1 MLLGFAVAYPEAP
14 ETQRRGVVAI
24 ESRNAAFSTTSLAA
38 PAGQVTVVLTNSDL
52 FRHTFTIDELDVNV
66 EAPLGGTREETFAAP
81 PGTYRFY
88 CRVPAHAAAGMEGTL
103 TIR

>member
-1 MLLGFAVAYPEAP
+1 V
-14 ETQRRGVVAI
+14 VVAI

-66 EAPLGGTREETFAAP
+66 EAPLGGTREEPSPPHQGPTGSTAGCRPTPRPAWRAP
-81 PGTYRFY
+81 
-88 CRVPAHAAAGMEGTL
+88 
-103 TIR
+103 

>member
-1 MLLGFAVAYPEAP
+1 V
-14 ETQRRGVVAI
+14 VVAI

-66 EAPLGGTREETFAAP
+66 EAPLGGTREETFTAP
-81 PGTYRFY
+81 PGTTGSTAG
-88 CRVPAHAAAGMEGTL
+88 CRPTPRPAWRAP
-103 TIR
+103 